1 MLIVRHILL
10 DNNERPTFYMNCNH
24 NEILYHRNK
33 LKVRHLFVSYREKE
47 KYGIVLKKL
56 KKRDSFH
63 ILLFIICLFCCTP
76 IKYSQFYFTPVF
88 HSAP

>member
-1 MLIVRHILL
+1 MTIYHCNFVLIVSHILL

-24 NEILYHRNK
+24 NEKYGMALY
-33 LKVRHLFVSYREKE
+33 LKVE
-47 KYGIVLKKL
+47 
-56 KKRDSFH
+56 KRDSFH